1 MSFNRVPVRW
11 SCKVIF
17 APDLDAHAQR
27 SSPAV
32 PVRLRGQVTK
42 ALDLDARMQRQLHQ
56 ALQKVN

>member
-1 MSFNRVPVRW
+1 M
-11 SCKVIF
+11 IF
-17 APDLDAHAQR
+17 APDLDAHTQS

>member
-1 MSFNRVPVRW
+1 M
-11 SCKVIF
+11 IF